1 MTDKDQKGKQIF
13 AVIALIRNEEGKILL
28 QKRNDPS
35 IPESHGR
42 WEFPGGGVEFG
53 ETLEVALQ
61 RECQEEIGCE
71 VAIGRLLPMIL
82 SHIWE
87 HKDGSSEQVF
97 VACFECRIVRG
108 TPHPADEEASEVR
121 WVNKAEVAEYDTLPG
136 EQDFINLLE

>member
-1 MTDKDQKGKQIF
+1 MTGKTQKEKQIF
-13 AVIALIRNEEGKILL
+13 AVIALIRDEEGKILL

-71 VAIGRLLPMIL
+71 VTIGRLLPMVL
-82 SHIWE
+82 SHIWK
-87 HKDGSSEQVF
+87 HKDGSSIQVF
-97 VACFECRIVRG
+97 VACFECRIQSG
-108 TPHPADEEASEVR
+108 TPYPADEESSEVR
-121 WVNKAEVAEYDTLPG
+121 WVKKDEVAEYDTLPG
-136 EQDFINLLE
+136 EKEFIGLLE